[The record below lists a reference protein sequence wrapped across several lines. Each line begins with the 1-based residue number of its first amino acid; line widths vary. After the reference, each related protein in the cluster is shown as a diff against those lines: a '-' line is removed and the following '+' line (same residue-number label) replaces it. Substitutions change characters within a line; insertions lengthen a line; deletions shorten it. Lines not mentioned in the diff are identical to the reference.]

1 MLEGLPL
8 TFPADDKDGGSH
20 SWHLFVIRLQN
31 DAKMNRDELIQFLTE
46 KGIGTSVHYV
56 PLHRQPYWRDRYQL
70 RESMFPVAEDAYL
83 NMISIPLYTAMS
95 DEQQDRVID
104 ALHEALG

>member
-1 MLEGLPL
+1 MKTYRGDRGGVGGTVSIFYGVRPL
-8 TFPADDKDGGSH
+8 WGNP
-20 SWHLFVIRLQN
+20 
-31 DAKMNRDELIQFLTE
+31 
-46 KGIGTSVHYV
+46 
-56 PLHRQPYWRDRYQL
+56 PLCIYQL

-95 DEQQDRVID
+95 DEQQDRIID